1 MLTREVFGL
10 QVRESG
16 FYRMLRDAVDECGS
30 YEAVLAKFG
39 SQLGGEAK
47 AIVRALFASKE

>member
-16 FYRMLRDAVDECGS
+16 FYRMLRDAVDKCGS
-30 YEAVLAKFG
+30 YEDVLAKFDG
-39 SQLGGEAK
+39 QLGGEAK